1 MHLSDFNEA
10 KPYAKIFI
18 LFSVMT
24 WFDIRNFHVY
34 SLRLDLLICHYFFY
48 TKKQNAITKQIAI
61 SPSALFNIILN
72 SLLGKMDVV
81 SSL

>member
-1 MHLSDFNEA
+1 MSDFNEA
-10 KPYAKIFI
+10 KPYAKIFY
-18 LFSVMT
+18 LVFSYDMI
-24 WFDIRNFHVY
+24 FDIRNFHVY

-72 SLLGKMDVV
+72 SFLGKMDVV